1 MTHNPREDIAVSK
14 TASPAPSISRSRT
27 GLLTGGCVEDNTSP
41 TPTGIVDSPQR
52 AVAYIRESTEEQGQ
66 GFSPD
71 AQREGIRRFAQENDL
86 ELVDE
91 YCDFHSG

>member
-14 TASPAPSISRSRT
+14 TASPAPSTSRSRA
-27 GLLTGGCVEDNTSP
+27 GLPTGGCAEDNTSP

-71 AQREGIRRFAQENDL
+71 AQRKNIHTAPPHSHRRGAMRARDA
-86 ELVDE
+86 DA
-91 YCDFHSG
+91 

>member
-14 TASPAPSISRSRT
+14 TASPALSISRSRA
-27 GLLTGGCVEDNTSP
+27 GSLTGGFAEDNTSP

-66 GFSPD
+66 GFSLD
-71 AQREGIRRFAQENDL
+71 AQRESIRRFAPENDL
-86 ELVDE
+86 D
-91 YCDFHSG
+91 